1 MRGPSICENDVKDM
15 NVGDCFGG
23 KEDEPSELKLGG
35 AKQPSRRATGG
46 RREKGAR
53 VEVEWRRRN
62 LLTWHK
68 LPWIGREEEA
78 GRDKS
83 RNDDGMVGRPH
94 AHDKWTGQ
102 DRTDRE

>member
-53 VEVEWRRRN
+53 VEVEWRRRWN
-62 LLTWHK
+62 GDGEIY
-68 LPWIGREEEA
+68 LPGTSYL
-78 GRDKS
+78 G
-83 RNDDGMVGRPH
+83 
-94 AHDKWTGQ
+94 
-102 DRTDRE
+102 